1 MKRSAIA
8 IVVALF
14 FAGAAAA
21 QSGSEP
27 VQNTS
32 ATRADEPTTLPA
44 GAPIDATLTKSLD
57 SHKLKPGDSVTAETT
72 ESTED
77 NGKTI
82 IPRGTKLEGHVVQAS
97 ARSKGDTY
105 SSLGIVFDKAVL
117 KHGEQIPLNVTVQA
131 IAAPVNAAPQPD
143 NSNMG
148 NMAATSPS
156 QVPGDNSPNRSMAGV
171 PPQGA
176 GVPPTG
182 MAPTANPNAAANTN
196 VGNAIDG
203 TGAVGGT
210 NSSGRL
216 TANSRG
222 VFGLKG
228 IGLTGSTTRSQEPA
242 SVITSTGKNVHL
254 DSGTQ
259 LLLVTQ
265 TPTTAPKS

>member
-1 MKRSAIA
+1 MKRSVTAIM
-8 IVVALF
+8 VALLF
-14 FAGAAAA
+14 GGLAGA

-27 VQNTS
+27 VRNTT
-32 ATRADEPTTLPA
+32 TRGEEAVSLPP
-44 GAPIDATLTKSLD
+44 GAPIDAALSKSLD
-57 SHKLKPGDSVTAETT
+57 SHKLKPGDPVTAETT

-77 NGKTI
+77 NGKII

-97 ARSKGDTY
+97 ARSKGDAY

-117 KHGEQIPLNVTVQA
+117 KHGEQISLNVTVQA
-131 IAAPVNAAPQPD
+131 IAAPVNATP
-143 NSNMG
+143 
-148 NMAATSPS
+148 PS
-156 QVPGDNSPNRSMAGV
+156 ASSDLGSSSTAVPGQNSQNQTPA
-171 PPQGA
+171 
-176 GVPPTG
+176 G
-182 MAPTANPNAAANTN
+182 MAPAGMAAAPNPNAGANTN

-216 TANSRG
+216 TAQSRG

-228 IGLTGSTTRSQEPA
+228 LGLTGSTAGGQEPA

-265 TPTTAPKS
+265 TSTPRPHS